1 MNRRRTGALH
11 KKIYKTTSNLN
22 TEFMKQLFKTCKT
35 NRVQG
40 HYELNLEIPKSDQV
54 SFDTKGL
61 RIQDTRVW
69 NVLPFLIKSKE
80 DFQVF
85 KDVTKIW
92 VGSKCSFNNCFETC
106 I

>member
-1 MNRRRTGALH
+1 MQNFFY
-11 KKIYKTTSNLN
+11 KITSNLN
-22 TEFMKQLFKTCKT
+22 TEFMKKMFKTCKT
-35 NRVQG
+35 NRVKG
-40 HYELNLEIPKSDQV
+40 HYELNLEIPKSNQV

-61 RIQDTRVW
+61 RIQDPRVW

-80 DFQVF
+80 NFHVF
-85 KDVTKIW
+85 KEVTKIW